1 MNLAI
6 VLLSRLDNK
15 LLIINITPVDEAI
28 ADGDNDEVAADTQ
41 QNSQPE
47 GVQQREA
54 QDAEGQG
61 LAGGEV
67 LVEILQIVVK
77 LMAPSTTF

>member
-6 VLLSRLDNK
+6 ILLSRLDNK
-15 LLIINITPVDEAI
+15 LSIINITPVDAAI

-41 QNSQPE
+41 QDSQPE
-47 GVQQREA
+47 GVQHRKA
-54 QDAEGQG
+54 QHAEGQG
-61 LAGGEV
+61 LAMREV